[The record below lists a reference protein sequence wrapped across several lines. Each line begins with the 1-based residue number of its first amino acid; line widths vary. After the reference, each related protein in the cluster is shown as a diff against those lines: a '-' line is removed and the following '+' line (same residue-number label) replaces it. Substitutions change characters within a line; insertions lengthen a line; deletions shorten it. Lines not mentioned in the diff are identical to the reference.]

1 MTGNQPDPT
10 VLARRLIPGAPRSG
24 QSPQDGG
31 DPGPCGD
38 FDIRIA
44 QDGTWFYHGSPITRK
59 PLVKLFASVL
69 KRDDA
74 GGYWLQTPA
83 EKGRITV
90 DDAPFVA
97 VELTVSGTGRDQ
109 ELIFRTNLD
118 DNVTAGPQH
127 HIRVMT
133 DAVTQAPRPY
143 ILIRDGLEALI
154 ARSVFYQLVDLGIDE
169 PEVEESSKMRDSR
182 PGRGVRFGVWSRGVF
197 FSLGQL
203 D

>member
-1 MTGNQPDPT
+1 MTGNQSDPT

-24 QSPQDGG
+24 LSPQEGG

-69 KRDDA
+69 KRDGA
-74 GGYWLQTPA
+74 GDYWLQTPV
-83 EKGRITV
+83 EKGRIKV
-90 DDAPFVA
+90 DDVPFVA
-97 VELTVSGTGRDQ
+97 VELSVSGTGPEQ

-118 DNVTAGPQH
+118 DNVTAGPDH
-127 HIRVMT
+127 HIHVMT
-133 DAVTQAPRPY
+133 NPATEEPRPY
-143 ILIRDGLEALI
+143 ILVRDGLEALI
-154 ARSVFYQLVDLGIDE
+154 ARSVFYQLVDLG
-169 PEVEESSKMRDSR
+169 VEESGKMRDS
-182 PGRGVRFGVWSRGVF
+182 PPSRGLPFGVWSRGVF
-197 FSLGQL
+197 FPLGQL